1 MILKIMPIFGKI
13 SNSPFIMR
21 KICLLAVVMV
31 AAVMM
36 QFAACD
42 SSDNNELKRGKPS
55 KELVA
60 AADAFYEATK
70 SEPKGRDHIN
80 LHSIMVLTH
89 GKVVLERWYNG
100 ESAEKPHTMWS
111 VSKTFTAAAIGFAI
125 DEGLIKVDDKVIKY
139 FPDKLPAQVSDNLA
153 AMTIRDLLTMTCGHD
168 VAINFNTYTAPDWVE
183 GFLAE
188 PVTHTPGTYFVY
200 NSVGTYMLSAIITKV
215 TGQDMN
221 DYLEPRL
228 WQPLGIDKPEW
239 DKSPQGMSCGG
250 WGLHLK
256 TEDMARMGQ
265 CMLQNGKWKGKQVI
279 PASWVR
285 EMSTY
290 KVESGPAG
298 TRLEDMPR
306 LGITKENNQW
316 AKGYCYQMWIC
327 SDNGYRADG
336 ANGQYFMVF
345 PDKDAVLVLT
355 TDSNLYQP
363 YMDIIWKY
371 LIPVL

>member
-1 MILKIMPIFGKI
+1 MRTLRIL
-13 SNSPFIMR
+13 
-21 KICLLAVVMV
+21 
-31 AAVMM
+31 AAVMATAVIM

-42 SSDNNELKRGKPS
+42 STTNNNELKRGKAS
-55 KELVA
+55 NELIA
-60 AADAFYEATK
+60 AADAFYEATRT
-70 SEPKGRDHIN
+70 EPQGRDHIN
-80 LHSIMVLTH
+80 LHSIMVLKH

-100 ESAEKPHTMWS
+100 ESADKPHTMWS
-111 VSKTFTAAAIGFAI
+111 VSKTFTATAIGFAVN
-125 DEGLIKVDDKVIKY
+125 EGLIRVDDPVFSF
-139 FPDKLPAQVSDNLA
+139 FPEKLPANLDENLA
-153 AMTIRDLLTMTCGHD
+153 RMTIRDLLTMTCGHD
-168 VAINFNTYTAPDWVE
+168 VAIDFHNFDAPDWVE
-183 GFLAE
+183 GFLAY

-200 NSVGTYMLSAIITKV
+200 NSVGTYMLSAIIYKV

-221 DYLEPRL
+221 DYLDTRL
-228 WQPLGIDKPEW
+228 WQPLGIEKPEW
-239 DKSPQGMSCGG
+239 DKSPQGLSCGG

-265 CMLQNGKWKGKQVI
+265 CMLQKGKWNGKQVI
-279 PASWVR
+279 PKSWVK

-327 SDNGYRADG
+327 ADNGYRADG

-355 TDSNLYQP
+355 TDSNVYQP

-371 LIPVL
+371 LIPAL